1 MKQFSI
7 HPNKYD
13 ATQESSSYLRK
24 ENAMQHIRTGVRRTF
39 TAAFFAASVMA
50 AGHAAGA
57 EAKLPATLAWSAYGV
72 GSAGYNQA
80 VGIGNALKQKYNV
93 SLRVLPGKND
103 VSRDLPLRNGQVQ
116 FTANGVGGAY
126 FAQEGTY
133 DFGAKSWGPQPVRAL
148 LLNTSDQLTTVVA
161 AKDTGVKTVADLKGK
176 RVAWV
181 IGAPSL
187 NQNVAAILAFANL
200 TWNDVKKVEFGGYGP
215 SMDGIVNNQVD
226 AAFTTSVSGK
236 VYAIAKSPRG
246 LVYPVISHK
255 DKAGWKR
262 LHAIAPYFIPFMGTE
277 GAELSKDHPAES
289 SAFPYPVLMAYATQ
303 NTDLVYNMT
312 KAMVDSF
319 DLYKAS
325 APGNSGWAVARQNF
339 TWVIPFHEGA
349 IKYWKEIGVWKPEY
363 QAYNDMLI
371 KRQNVLAAAWAG
383 MNRDSGADD
392 KAFMHAWMKARAD
405 ALTKAGMDPVVREW

>member
-1 MKQFSI
+1 MQ
-7 HPNKYD
+7 D
-13 ATQESSSYLRK
+13 TRK
-24 ENAMQHIRTGVRRTF
+24 LVRRAF
-39 TAAFFAASVMA
+39 AAAFFAVSASAGVQSFA
-50 AGHAAGA
+50 AD
-57 EAKLPATLAWSAYGV
+57 AKLPATLAWSAYDV

-161 AKDTGVKTVADLKGK
+161 AKDTGVKTIADLKGK

-187 NQNVAAILAFANL
+187 NQNVSAILAFANL
-200 TWNDVKKVEFGGYGP
+200 GWNDVQKVEFGGYGP
-215 SMDGIVNNQVD
+215 AMDGIVNNQVD

-246 LVYPVISHK
+246 LVYPSISHK
-255 DKAGWKR
+255 DKEGWKR
-262 LHAIAPYFIPFMGTE
+262 LNAIGPYFVPFMGTE

-303 NTDLVYNMT
+303 NADLVYNMT
-312 KAMVDSF
+312 KAMVESF
-319 DLYKAS
+319 DLYKNS
-325 APGNSGWAVARQNF
+325 APGNSGWAVDRQNF
-339 TWVIPFHEGA
+339 AWVIPFHEGA
-349 IKYWKEIGVWKPEY
+349 IKYWKEKGLWKPEH
-363 QAYNDMLI
+363 QAHNDMLI
-371 KRQNVLAAAWAG
+371 KRQKVLATAWAA

-392 KAFMHAWMKARAD
+392 KAFEKAWMKVRAD
-405 ALTKAGMDPVVREW
+405 ALTRAGMEPIYTSW